1 MKQLILLTIGLVLAA
16 GVIYAQ
22 SELQV
27 QTTTTTT
34 RAVAK
39 TTLASEAAG
48 ALMQNAVMENGSI
61 SVRSDGTNRVVV
73 VTGMATI
80 TLPEAAVPQLVS
92 LPESYAVSN
101 IQSGKFSRAT
111 NGGYN
116 VTVTFVK

>member
-16 GVIYAQ
+16 GIIYAQ

-27 QTTTTTT
+27 QTATTTT
-34 RAVAK
+34 RAIAK

-61 SVRSDGTNRVVV
+61 SVRNDGTNRVVV
-73 VTGMATI
+73 VTGTATI
-80 TLPEAAVPQLVS
+80 TLPEAAVPQLVA
-92 LPESYAVSN
+92 LPENYAVSN
-101 IQSGKFSRAT
+101 IQSGTFSRAT

-116 VTVTFVK
+116 VTVMFVK

>member
-1 MKQLILLTIGLVLAA
+1 MKKLILTIGLAVTA

-22 SELQV
+22 SALQV
-27 QTTTTTT
+27 QTATTTT

-73 VTGMATI
+73 VTGVATI
-80 TLPEAAVPQLVS
+80 TLPESAVPQLVS
-92 LPESYAVSN
+92 LPENYAVSN
-101 IQSGKFSRAT
+101 IQSGSFSRAT

>member
-16 GVIYAQ
+16 GIIYAQ

-27 QTTTTTT
+27 QTATTTT
-34 RAVAK
+34 RAIAK

-48 ALMQNAVMENGSI
+48 ALMQNAVMESGSI
-61 SVRSDGTNRVVV
+61 SVRNDGTNRVVV
-73 VTGMATI
+73 VTGTATI
-80 TLPEAAVPQLVS
+80 TLPEAAVPQLVA
-92 LPESYAVSN
+92 LPENYAVSN